1 MMMKKSKFI
10 KVRCP
15 DCETVQTIFDHPSVV
30 VECIV
35 CGRTLCLP
43 TGGKG
48 EVKAEIVQILE

>member
-1 MMMKKSKFI
+1 MKKSKFI
-10 KVRCP
+10 KVKCP
-15 DCETVQTIFDHPSVV
+15 DCETIQTIFDHPSTV

-48 EVKAEIVQILE
+48 DIKAEMVQILE